1 MTLFLDKF
9 KKYTPTGEAQRLL
22 SGLSDFTWRSD
33 VERRMIEVD
42 IHFTS
47 IVKKDLLY
55 AIESDIAKAYQLNS
69 VRIFPKYP
77 KELFTL
83 SYMHEV
89 IYEAYRVGIV
99 SRGFFENYS
108 LSEENGEIVVA
119 IGFSSG
125 ALSLLCRAETDKLL
139 ERIID
144 SEFSLRKTVRI
155 AATVNDSE
163 SYDAFAASNKREL
176 EKMYFESVSRVEKER
191 EEQKAKEEAAEAEKP
206 TLVTTLY
213 QQEEIGEGK
222 DKDGYAEIGED
233 GRVSVGFMTFDT
245 TVEDMLYGDPFTPD
259 AFLPLDKIKGEMRG
273 VYVIGEVN
281 SFEERPTRQGD
292 KTTLLIG
299 ITDNKSSINVKL
311 TLDTDIA
318 APIIKTIKKS
328 GRTIKRGIQD
338 VVTFYNLSLMVKGSV
353 KLEKI
358 KNFQRDGD
366 KITGTTTTI
375 GDLFVQATAIAPV
388 KKILRSDDEPVKRV
402 ELHLHTNM
410 SAMDALIFP
419 EIAAET
425 AKRWGWDAIAVTDHG
440 NVQSYPI
447 IMDTSEKIGTKV
459 LYGMEAYYV
468 DDTERAVFGEKD
480 YDFEKDEFVVF
491 DLETTGLS
499 PLSCKITEIGAVKI
513 KGDKVIDVFNTFV
526 DPECHIPE
534 NITELTGIT
543 DEMVQGAPSQEEA
556 VRAFLEFAGDRLLI
570 AHNASFDTSFIRAA
584 CDQFKIPF
592 ENAYLDTVALSRHV
606 NPELKK
612 HKLNILAEYFELGD
626 FNHHRACD
634 DAEVLARI
642 FFKMVEKLRQE
653 GIGTLSEMNASMS
666 DKANPLKLR
675 PYHMIILVKDSVGLK
690 NLYKLISESYLSYY
704 HRQPRI
710 PKSLLDQHR
719 DGLIIGSACEAGE
732 LFKAILSGKP
742 ENEIKEI
749 ASYYDY
755 LEIQPICNNR
765 FLLSDGTVKD
775 DEGLRDLNRRIV
787 ALGEELGIPVC
798 ATCDAHFLNKEDEIY
813 RKILLKGMKFADGD
827 RDVGLY
833 LRTTREMLDEF
844 AYLGEEKAYEVVVT
858 NTRKIADMI
867 GEVRPIPKGTYTPK
881 MEGAEEDLQAM
892 CWKRAHDM
900 YGDDLP
906 PQVEKRL
913 EKELKSIIQNGF
925 AVLYMIAQKLV
936 WYSESQGYLVGSRG
950 SVGSS
955 FVATMAGISE
965 VNPLPP
971 HYRCTKCRYNEFIED
986 GSVGSGFDMP
996 DKNCPHCGIK
1006 MAQDG
1011 HDIPFET
1018 FLGFYGDKSPDI
1030 DLNFS
1035 GEVQGKVHKYTED
1048 LFGSENVFKAG
1059 TIGSLAS
1066 KTAFGYVMKY
1076 LDEKHITVNKAEVA
1090 RLVNGCVGTKK
1101 TTGQHPG
1108 GIIVVPREYEVYDFT
1123 PVQHPADK
1131 ADSSI
1136 VTTHFAFTYLHDT
1149 ILKLDE
1155 LGHDVPTKYKWLE
1168 KYSGMS
1174 VMDVPMNDPK
1184 VYELLTSTEPLGVT
1198 PDEIMCPVG
1207 TYALPE
1213 LGTKFVQQML
1223 VDAQPKSFADLV
1235 QISGLSH
1242 GTDVWLGNAQDL
1254 IKDGTCTISEV
1265 IGTRDDIMLA
1275 LIRYGL
1281 DNALAFKIMESVRK
1295 GKGLSPEQEAEM
1307 RAKNVPDWY
1316 IASCKKI
1323 KYMFPKAHAV
1333 AYDMAAIRL
1342 AWFKIYKPLE
1352 FYAAYFSVAPGGFD
1366 AVAVLKGR
1374 SYIKNL
1380 ITEINE
1386 RDKKDVTAKD
1396 AETVSTLLL
1405 ANEALCRGV
1414 QFLPVSYEKSAAF
1427 AFLPENGKI
1436 RIPFSALPG
1445 LGETAAEK
1453 IVEARDSGTVFC
1465 QEDLRVKAGL
1475 SKTLMELLRQN
1486 GVLDGLNATNQI
1498 SLF

>member
-1 MTLFLDKF
+1 MALFLDKF
-9 KKYTPTGEAQRLL
+9 KKYTPTGEALRLL

-42 IHFTS
+42 VHFDA

-55 AIESDIAKAYQLNS
+55 AIEADIAKAYQLNS
-69 VRIFPKYP
+69 VRLFPKYP

-108 LSEENGEIVVA
+108 LSEEGGEIVVA

-144 SEFSLRKTVRI
+144 SEFSLQKTVRI
-155 AATVNDSE
+155 VATVEDQD
-163 SYDAFAASNKREL
+163 SYDAFAAANKREL
-176 EKMYFESVSRVEKER
+176 EKMYFDSVARVEKEK
-191 EEQKAKEEAAEAEKP
+191 EEQKAKEEALEAEKP
-206 TLVTTLY
+206 TLVTSLY
-213 QQEEIGEGK
+213 QQEEEKTEGK
-222 DKDGYAEIGED
+222 DSYAEIGED

-259 AFLPLDKIKGEMRG
+259 AFLPLDKINGEMRG
-273 VYVIGEVN
+273 VYVIGEIN

-292 KTTLLIG
+292 KTTLVIG

-311 TLDTDIA
+311 TLDTDVA

-338 VVTFYNLSLMVKGSV
+338 VVTLYSLSLMVKGSV

-358 KNFQRDGD
+358 KSFQRDGD
-366 KITGTTTTI
+366 KITGTSTTT

-388 KKILRSDDEPVKRV
+388 KKILRTDDEPVKRV

-447 IMDTSEKIGTKV
+447 IMDTAEKIGTKV

-468 DDTERAVFGEKD
+468 DDTDRAVFGEKD
-480 YDFEKDEFVVF
+480 YDFEKDEFIVF

-513 KGDKVIDVFNTFV
+513 KGDKVLDVFNTFV

-543 DEMVQGAPSQEEA
+543 DDMVKGAPSQEEA
-556 VRAFLEFAGDRLLI
+556 VRAFLDFAGDRLLI
-570 AHNASFDTSFIRAA
+570 AHNASFDTGFIRTA

-755 LEIQPICNNR
+755 LEIQPLCNNR
-765 FLLSDGTVKD
+765 FLLADGTVKD

-900 YGDDLP
+900 YGDELP

-971 HYRCTKCRYNEFIED
+971 HYRCTKCRYNEFIEG

-1066 KTAFGYVMKY
+1066 KTAYGYVMKY
-1076 LDEKHITVNKAEVA
+1076 LDEKHITVNKAEVS

-1198 PDEIMCPVG
+1198 PEEIMCPVG

-1307 RAKNVPDWY
+1307 RAHNVPDWY

-1374 SYIKNL
+1374 SYIKNV
-1380 ITEINE
+1380 INEINE

>member
-1 MTLFLDKF
+1 MARFLDKL
-9 KKYTPTGEAQRLL
+9 KKYTPGEEAYRLL
-22 SGLSDFTWRSD
+22 SPVEEFAFRTD
-33 VERRMIEVD
+33 VEHRMMEID
-42 IHFTS
+42 LHFDRL
-47 IVKKDLLY
+47 VPKDTLY
-55 AIESDIAKAYQLNS
+55 ALEGEIAKAYELNS

-77 KELFTL
+77 SHLF
-83 SYMHEV
+83 SMKYMHQV

-99 SRGFFENYS
+99 TRGFFENYS
-108 LSEENGEIVVA
+108 LDEKDDEIVIA
-119 IGFSSG
+119 IGFSIEG
-125 ALSLLCRAETDKLL
+125 ASLLSDAGTDRVISNIIAGEFGIRKKVRIIGIADAAETRQAFL
-139 ERIID
+139 EQQ
-144 SEFSLRKTVRI
+144 
-155 AATVNDSE
+155 A
-163 SYDAFAASNKREL
+163 REL
-176 EKMYFESVSRVEKER
+176 DRLNAETNARLKEARAAAEVVKAAEK
-191 EEQKAKEEAAEAEKP
+191 AAEEAAKP
-206 TLVTTLY
+206 PMVTTLY
-213 QQEEIGEGK
+213 AEEKKEGDGFTAIGEG
-222 DKDGYAEIGED
+222 
-233 GRVSVGFMTFDT
+233 GRVTMGFMTFDT
-245 TVEDMLYGDPFTPD
+245 ACEEMLYGAPFTPD
-259 AFLPLDKIKGEMRG
+259 ALTPLESIKEEKRNIF
-273 VYVIGEVN
+273 VIGEIN

-292 KTTLLIG
+292 KTTLTIG
-299 ITDNKSSINVKL
+299 ITDNRSSVNLKL
-311 TLDTDIA
+311 TLDVDEA

-338 VVTFYNLSLMVKGSV
+338 VVTLYSMSLMVKGHIRT
-353 KLEKI
+353 EKI
-358 KNFQRDGD
+358 KSFERDGD
-366 KITGTTTTI
+366 KILRTNTVD
-375 GDLFVQATAIAPV
+375 GDLYIQPVAIAPV
-388 KKILRSDDEPVKRV
+388 KRVLRTDDEPVKRV

-425 AKRWGWDAIAVTDHG
+425 AKRWGWDAIGVTDHG
-440 NVQSYPI
+440 NVQAFPI
-447 IMDTSEKIGTKV
+447 IMSTSEKIGMKV
-459 LYGMEAYYV
+459 LYGMEAYLV
-468 DDTERAVFGEKD
+468 DDTERAVFGERD
-480 YDFEKDEFVVF
+480 YSFERDEFIVF

-499 PLSCKITEIGAVKI
+499 PVNCKITEIGAVKV
-513 KGDKVIDVFNTFV
+513 KGGEVLEVFNTFV
-526 DPECHIPE
+526 NPGCHIPE

-543 DEMVQGAPSQEEA
+543 DEMVADAPSDREA
-556 VRAFLEFAGDRLLI
+556 VKQFLEFAGDRLLI
-570 AHNASFDTSFIRAA
+570 AHNASFDTGFIRTA
-584 CDQFKIPF
+584 CQQYKIPF
-592 ENAYLDTVALSRHV
+592 ENDYLDTVALSRHV

-612 HKLNILAEYFELGD
+612 HKLNLIAEYYKLGE
-626 FNHHRACD
+626 FNHHRASD
-634 DAEVLARI
+634 DAEMLAAI

-653 GIGTLSEMNASMS
+653 GVGTVSEMKTAMS
-666 DKANPLKLR
+666 DKADPLKLR
-675 PYHMIILVKDSVGLK
+675 PYHIVLFVKDTIGLK
-690 NLYKLISESYLSYY
+690 NLYKLISKGYLNYF

-710 PKSLLDQHR
+710 PKSVLNEHR
-719 DGLIIGSACEAGE
+719 EGLIIGSACEAGE
-732 LFKAILSGKP
+732 LFRAILSGKS
-742 ENEIKEI
+742 EEDVKEI

-765 FLLSDGTVKD
+765 FLIDEGTVAD

-787 ALGEELGIPVC
+787 KLGEELGKPVC

-813 RKILLKGMKFADGD
+813 RKILLKGMKFKDAD

-858 NTRKIADMI
+858 NTRTIAAVI
-867 GEVRPIPKGTYTPK
+867 NEVRPIPKGSFTPN
-881 MEGAEEDLQAM
+881 MDGAEEELQDM

-900 YGDDLP
+900 YGDELP

-913 EKELKSIIQNGF
+913 EKELKSIIKNGF

-971 HYRCTKCRYNEFIED
+971 HYRCPNCRYNEFIED

-996 DKNCPHCGIK
+996 DKNCPHCGTK

-1011 HDIPFET
+1011 QDIPFET

-1035 GEVQGKVHKYTED
+1035 GEVQAKVHKYTEE

-1076 LDEKHITVNKAEVA
+1076 LDEKGVSMNKAEVA

-1108 GIIVVPREYEVYDFT
+1108 GIIVVPREHEVFDFS
-1123 PVQHPADK
+1123 PVQHPAD
-1131 ADSSI
+1131 DPSSSI

-1168 KYSGMS
+1168 KYTGMS
-1174 VMDVPMNDPK
+1174 VLDVPMNDPN
-1184 VYELLTSTEPLGVT
+1184 VYKLLTSTEPLGVT
-1198 PDEIMCPVG
+1198 REEIYSDVG

-1213 LGTKFVQQML
+1213 LGTRFVQQML
-1223 VDAQPKSFADLV
+1223 VDAQPKNFADLL

-1254 IKDGTCTISEV
+1254 IKEGVCTISEV
-1265 IGTRDDIMLA
+1265 IGTRDDIMLT

-1281 DNALAFKIMESVRK
+1281 ENSLAFKIMEGVRK
-1295 GKGLSPEQEAEM
+1295 GRGLTPEQEAAMLEHG
-1307 RAKNVPDWY
+1307 VPDWY

-1366 AVAVLKGR
+1366 ATAVLRGR
-1374 SYIKNL
+1374 DYIRHT
-1380 ITEINE
+1380 IEEINAK
-1386 RDKKDVTAKD
+1386 DKKDTTAKD
-1396 AETVSTLLL
+1396 AETVAALLL
-1405 ANEALCRGV
+1405 ANEAICRGV
-1414 QFLPVSYEKSAAF
+1414 EFIPVDYAASDAF
-1427 AFLPENGKI
+1427 AFVPEGGKI

-1445 LGETAAEK
+1445 LGDIAAEK
-1453 IVEARDSGTVFC
+1453 IVQARDSGEVYC

-1475 SKTLMELLRQN
+1475 SKTVMELLRQN
-1486 GVLDGLNATNQI
+1486 GILSCLPETNQI

>member
-1 MTLFLDKF
+1 MALFLEKF
-9 KKYTPTGEAQRLL
+9 KKYTPTGEAKRLL

-42 IHFTS
+42 VHFDS

-69 VRIFPKYP
+69 VRLFPKYP
-77 KELFTL
+77 QELFTL

-108 LSEENGEIVVA
+108 LSEEGGEIVVA

-125 ALSLLCRAETDKLL
+125 ALSLLCRAETDRLL

-155 AATVNDSE
+155 AATVNDQE
-163 SYDAFAASNKREL
+163 SYDAFASANKREL
-176 EKMYFESVSRVEKER
+176 EKMYFESVSRVEKQK
-191 EEQKAKEEAAEAEKP
+191 EEQKAKEEAEKAEKP

-213 QQEEIGEGK
+213 QQGADKAEGK
-222 DKDGYAEIGED
+222 DSYAEIGED

-259 AFLPLDKIKGEMRG
+259 AFMPLDKISGEMRG
-273 VYVIGEVN
+273 VYVIGEIN

-292 KTTLLIG
+292 KTTLVIG

-311 TLDTDIA
+311 TLDTDVA

-338 VVTFYNLSLMVKGSV
+338 VVTLYSLSLMVKGSV

-366 KITGTTTTI
+366 KIMGTTTTV
-375 GDLFVQATAIAPV
+375 GDLYVQATAMAPV
-388 KKILRSDDEPVKRV
+388 KKILRSDNEPVKRV

-480 YDFEKDEFVVF
+480 YDFEKDEFIVF

-499 PLSCKITEIGAVKI
+499 PLSCKITEIGAVNI
-513 KGDKVIDVFNTFV
+513 KGDKVLDVFNTFV

-543 DEMVQGAPSQEEA
+543 DEMVKGAPSQEEA
-556 VRAFLEFAGDRLLI
+556 VRAFLDFAGDRLLI
-570 AHNASFDTSFIRAA
+570 AHNASFDTGFIRAA

-612 HKLNILAEYFELGD
+612 HKLNLLAEYFELGD

-653 GIGTLSEMNASMS
+653 GIGTLFEMNASMS

-732 LFKAILSGKP
+732 LFRAILSGKP

-775 DEGLRDLNRRIV
+775 DEGLKDLNRRIV

-900 YGDDLP
+900 YGDELP

-1066 KTAFGYVMKY
+1066 KTAYGYVMKY
-1076 LDEKHITVNKAEVA
+1076 LDEKHITVNKAEVS

-1307 RAKNVPDWY
+1307 RAHNVPDWY

-1374 SYIKNL
+1374 SYIKNV
-1380 ITEINE
+1380 INEINE

-1453 IVEARDSGTVFC
+1453 IVEARDGGTVFC